1 MRKGFHVSGCDVE
14 IASLINVVQK
24 VVRHRPEFDKIR
36 AQLQS
41 SDQARG
47 RFRPERSWIGAWLEP
62 AGEKQLYL
70 AGLEALAQHTDR
82 ANQCLEVAIVVVVAD
97 KQQAQFI
104 AGAFQLLL
112 EFSRQ
117 GLGVSKKKIPV
128 ETMVNGQSAH
138 SGPALDFVGK
148 RLAGRNRSVGSA
160 HRPFGNLPLE
170 PGIKP

>member
-70 AGLEALAQHTDR
+70 AGLEALAQHADR
-82 ANQCLEVAIVVVVAD
+82 ANQRLEVAIVVVVAD
-97 KQQAQFI
+97 KQQAQFA
-104 AGAFQLLL
+104 AGAFQ
-112 EFSRQ
+112 SRLQ
-117 GLGVSKKKIPV
+117 RP
-128 ETMVNGQSAH
+128 
-138 SGPALDFVGK
+138 
-148 RLAGRNRSVGSA
+148 GSA
-160 HRPFGNLPLE
+160 QPFGRQRAQTIWQFAP
-170 PGIKP
+170 